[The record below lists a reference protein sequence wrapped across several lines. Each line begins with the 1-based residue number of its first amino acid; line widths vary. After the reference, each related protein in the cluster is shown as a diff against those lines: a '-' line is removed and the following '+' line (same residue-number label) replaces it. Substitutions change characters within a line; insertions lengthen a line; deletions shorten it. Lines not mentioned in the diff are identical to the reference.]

1 MRPGAEG
8 FVFPHSLWAFS
19 RWWFPTMFTPDL
31 IDGTKP
37 FIGLDL
43 MVNQIDP

>member
-8 FVFPHSLWAFS
+8 FVLSHGLDALS
-19 RWWFPTMFTPDL
+19 RWWLPAMLTPDL
-31 IDGTKP
+31 IDGSEP

-43 MVNQIDP
+43 MVD